1 MSPTINRELNTDL
14 NASNRIE
21 LDGKINYLFYRT
33 EMETWLEVFQ
43 WKNFTCKTLTVVNCL
58 ENTFGLQLIKST
70 EDKKMEI

>member
-21 LDGKINYLFYRT
+21 VDGKINYVFYRT

-43 WKNFTCKTLTVVNCL
+43 QKKITCKTLTVVNCL
-58 ENTFGLQLIKST
+58 EDTFGLQLIKSA
-70 EDKKMEI
+70 EGEKMEI

>member
-43 WKNFTCKTLTVVNCL
+43 WKNFTCKTLTVVYCL